1 MRIRLAVPPLVML
14 AVLALAG
21 AAQGG
26 AKTIQV
32 NTTVDHDDNS
42 CSSAPGGDC
51 TLREAIHVSKPGDRI
66 DVPAGTY
73 QLGSVLAIHHAL
85 TIAGHGPATTT
96 ITANGSHRVMLID
109 GGAQVLRGL
118 TITGGNAESQSAG
131 GGIYD
136 GTTRLLKLEG
146 ARVTDN
152 RVSFDRATGATG
164 AGGGGI
170 FSKGPVEVDGGSV
183 DSNHVFLGFDRGVS
197 RSGGGGIYATGALT
211 LRNTELHNNI
221 MQVQSGRTKSNPAA
235 ADGGGAAYALGPV
248 TATGSTVAQN
258 NATVTAGLGTP
269 MKDGGGGIYANGGNA
284 TITNSTFWNNA
295 ANIDIVMVDNG
306 GAGLYS
312 RGGATK
318 LTSVTLK
325 GNSTAGGTGG
335 GVYREGGSV
344 TLRNT
349 ILAANSSSP
358 SSGAGSPDNCAG
370 GVTSAGHNLESA
382 NTCGLNGPGDM
393 KNRKAKLGT
402 LASNGGPTR
411 TLALG
416 KGSPAI
422 DAALNCP
429 ATDQRGVRRPR
440 GTACDIGSFEANVPN
455 VATGAAKNVKPR
467 AATLNGTVNPGGRPT
482 SYVFRYG
489 TTKAYGSKTPA
500 TAAGSGR
507 LNVPAAFRVK
517 GLKPG
522 TIYHY
527 RLFATNSAGT
537 ESGADRTFKTAAG

>member
-1 MRIRLAVPPLVML
+1 MRMRLAVPPAVML
-14 AVLALAG
+14 VVLALAG
-21 AAQGG
+21 AAHAG

-32 NTTVDHDDNS
+32 NTVDDHDDNS
-42 CSSAPGGDC
+42 CKAAPGDC
-51 TLREAIHVSKPGDRI
+51 TLREAIHVSSAGDTI
-66 DVPAGTY
+66 DVPAGAY
-73 QLGSVLAIHHAL
+73 QLNSVLVIHHAL
-85 TIAGHGPATTT
+85 TIAGHGLATTT
-96 ITANGSHRVMLID
+96 ITANGVHRVMRID
-109 GGAQVLRGL
+109 GGVQVLRGL
-118 TITGGNAESQSAG
+118 TITGGNAESQSVG

-136 GTTRLLKLEG
+136 STTQLLKLEG
-146 ARVTDN
+146 TRVTDN
-152 RVSFDRATGATG
+152 RVNFDAATGATDT
-164 AGGGGI
+164 GGGGI

-211 LRNTELHNNI
+211 LRNTELHSNI
-221 MQVQSGRTKSNPAA
+221 MQVQSGRTKNKPAA

-258 NATVTAGLGTP
+258 NATVTAGHGTP

-295 ANIDIVMVDNG
+295 ANIDIVVVDNG

-318 LTSVTLK
+318 LKNVTLK

-349 ILAANSSSP
+349 ILAANSSAP
-358 SSGAGSPDNCAG
+358 SAGPGTPDNCAG
-370 GVTSAGHNLESA
+370 GVASAGHNLESA

-411 TLALG
+411 TLALL

-422 DAALNCP
+422 DAALNWP

-440 GTACDIGSFEANVPN
+440 GRAGDIGSFEANVPN
-455 VATGAAKNVKPR
+455 VATGAAKNVGPG
-467 AATLNGTVNPGGRPT
+467 AATLMGTVNPGGRPT

-489 TTKAYGSKTPA
+489 TTKGYGSKTPA

-507 LNVPAAFRVK
+507 LNVHASFRVK
-517 GLKPG
+517 GLMPG
-522 TIYHY
+522 TTYHY
-527 RLFATNSAGT
+527 RLVATNSAGT
-537 ESGADRTFKTAAG
+537 ERGADRTFKTAAG